1 MKSSAIKTQNNQALP
16 AGSRLWT
23 PANIGNDLKLW
34 MRPEAIR
41 PHNGESTSSS
51 DLAQNKWLDSSSF
64 RSEMGQPD
72 NAGFVTITGLKADLV
87 SAGNGMTFGSQNA
100 RKFDVYN
107 CGGGSA
113 VRGGSIPDSEA
124 PQIDAGTGAF
134 TVLTVCRINRQDSA
148 EVPYDGTSLFIMS
161 DGTTSIASEY
171 SLQLN
176 VSSSAS
182 ADPSTITVRS
192 EMTSSNIH
200 QETIESKAGNSQ
212 TFDNEDFL
220 ISYERDASGNSEF
233 YNNGTSLGTSTVQ
246 GQDLADGKARN
257 FYCQVIVE
265 SGGDNLYSS
274 NTGSHT
280 VAEIILIHKEDA
292 TTRILCEG
300 YLAHKY
306 GRQDKLASTHKYRY
320 GPPRF

>member
-1 MKSSAIKTQNNQALP
+1 MKSSSIRKQNNQTMP

-64 RSEMGQPD
+64 RSEMVAPD
-72 NAGFVTITGLKADLV
+72 TPGFVTITGLKADLV
-87 SAGNGMTFGSQNA
+87 SAGNGMTFGTQNA
-100 RKFDVYN
+100 RKYDVYN
-107 CGGGSA
+107 CSNA
-113 VRGGSIPDSEA
+113 IRGGSILDSEA
-124 PQIDAGTGAF
+124 PQIDAGTGEF
-134 TVLTVCRINRQDSA
+134 TVLVVCRINRQDSA
-148 EVPYDGTSLFIMS
+148 SVPYDGTSLFIMS

-176 VSSSAS
+176 VTSNGSS
-182 ADPSTITVRS
+182 DPSTLKVRS

-200 QETIESKAGNSQ
+200 EETIESKAGNSQ
-212 TFDNEDFL
+212 LFDNEEFL
-220 ISYERDASGNSEF
+220 ISYERDGSGNSEF
-233 YNNGTSLGTSTVQ
+233 YSNGTSLGTSTVQ

-257 FYCQVIVE
+257 IYCQVIVE
-265 SGGDNLYSS
+265 SGGSNLFSS
-274 NTGSHT
+274 SGGSHT